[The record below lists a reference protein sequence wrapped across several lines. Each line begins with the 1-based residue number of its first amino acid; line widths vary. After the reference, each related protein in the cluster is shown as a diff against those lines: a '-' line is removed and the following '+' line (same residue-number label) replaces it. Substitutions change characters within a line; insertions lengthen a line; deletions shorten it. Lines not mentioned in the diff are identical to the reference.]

1 MLCHSC
7 FNSWSKTIQ
16 GWGCASQAELGLLDV
31 CQRGSCDCSA
41 LDMPGN
47 RSFNGS
53 DHLGRLE
60 KSGVQVA
67 GQAVPITKEVTS
79 GVVRPGGKEVA
90 RIADKYSDDATR
102 DKVQVRYCQYCWS
115 PLVGKDAL
123 MLPSVLVFRQKMS
136 LKLVA
141 VQVMA

>member
-1 MLCHSC
+1 MGTHVFPASLAHGSTCLLTTAWQ
-7 FNSWSKTIQ
+7 NSKITERC
-16 GWGCASQAELGLLDV
+16 CATLALICGPRLFRAGATLSQAELGLLNV

-41 LDMPGN
+41 LDMPGK
-47 RSFNGS
+47 RSFDGS
-53 DHLGRLE
+53 DHPIGRLE

-102 DKVQVRYCQYCWS
+102 DKVQVRYCQ
-115 PLVGKDAL
+115 
-123 MLPSVLVFRQKMS
+123 
-136 LKLVA
+136 
-141 VQVMA
+141 